1 MIWIVL
7 HYLIVGACVLRI
19 LLRQHRDPSARAA
32 WVLITLAVPVVGV
45 LAYLLFG
52 ETSIG
57 RRRLARLRRIEEM
70 LPDAARFAA
79 DARGLGRLPRAD
91 ALFRVG
97 ESISGFEPCPGNV
110 AELMADSD
118 ATVDAIVADIDAAT
132 EHVHL
137 LFYIWV
143 EDNNGSKVAAALMRA
158 AQRGVMCR
166 AMVDDI
172 GSRRLIRSALWTTM
186 KSAGVQ
192 LASAYQVG
200 NPLLRIFN
208 GRIDLRNHRKIVVI
222 DGRVTYCGSQNC
234 ADPAFVQKAKYAPWV
249 DIMLRIEGPVVQQAQ
264 RVFAADW
271 MEAVDEDLSALVA
284 PKIAPIPNGW
294 PAQVVATGPSVR
306 ASAMPEMFTSLIYAA
321 RDELVLTTPYYV
333 PTEAIQQALC
343 AAAYRGVKVTVI
355 FPARNDS
362 IFVGAT
368 SRSYYAGLLASGV
381 SVREYLPGLLHSKTL
396 VVDGEIALIGSANL
410 DRRSFDLNYE
420 NNILLVDR
428 KTCES
433 IRQRQDTYIKDARRV
448 TPEEV
453 AAWSLPQRLWQ
464 NAVAMVGPIL

>member
-1 MIWIVL
+1 MIWILL
-7 HYLIVGACVLRI
+7 HYAIVLACVMRI
-19 LLRQHRDPSARAA
+19 LLRPHRDPAARAA
-32 WVLITLAVPVVGV
+32 WVLTTLAVPVVGV

-57 RRRLARLRRIEEM
+57 RRRIERLRRIEEL
-70 LPDAARFAA
+70 LPDAARFPAEEA
-79 DARGLGRLPRAD
+79 GAGASPRVD

-97 ESISGFEPCPGNV
+97 ASISGFEPCPGNS

-132 EHVHL
+132 DHVHL
-137 LFYIWV
+137 MFYIWV
-143 EDNNGSKVAAALMRA
+143 ADTNGRKVAEALMRA
-158 AQRGVMCR
+158 ARRGVACR
-166 AMVDDI
+166 AMADDI
-172 GSRRLIRSALWTTM
+172 GSRRLIRSALWTEM
-186 KSAGVQ
+186 KSAGVH
-192 LASAYQVG
+192 LASAYRVG
-200 NPLLRIFN
+200 NPLLRIFD

-271 MEAVDEDLSALVA
+271 MEAVDEDLSGVVA
-284 PKIAPIPNGW
+284 TETAPIPNGW

-321 RDELVLTTPYYV
+321 REELVVTTPYYV
-333 PTEAIQQALC
+333 PTEGIQSALC
-343 AAAYRGVKVTVI
+343 AAAYRGVKVTVV

-362 IFVGAT
+362 LFVGAT

-381 SVREYLPGLLHSKTL
+381 EIREYMPGLLHSKTL
-396 VVDGEIALIGSANL
+396 VVDGEIALIGSANM

-428 KTCES
+428 QTCRE
-433 IRQRQDTYIKDARRV
+433 IRQRQDSYMAETRVV

-453 AAWSLPQRLWQ
+453 ASWSLPRRLWQ
-464 NAVAMVGPIL
+464 NAVAMIGPIL